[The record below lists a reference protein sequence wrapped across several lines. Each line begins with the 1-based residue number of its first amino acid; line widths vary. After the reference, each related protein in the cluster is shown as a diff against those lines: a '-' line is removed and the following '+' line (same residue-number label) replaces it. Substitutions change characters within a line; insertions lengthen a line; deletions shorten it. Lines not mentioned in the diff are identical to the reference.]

1 MSRHQRRARR
11 PPGARGLTAVGLAA
25 GLVLLVAGVGVGAEL
40 ISGRFSTNAGPASV
54 EVVTDGTSDGAP
66 GTAAAG
72 SSTGTSQPAS
82 SPSPTAST
90 GVPTTDADTRP
101 GARSATAA
109 RSTSTS
115 ARPSQKPARAAATR
129 NSPAASDRESVG
141 SNPYAAYSSDQ
152 CTYYAEEKMHEETG
166 LWMPLFGDAWRW
178 ADGARRAGWT
188 VTSTPVVRSVAVF
201 PKGAFGSSVGHVAWV
216 EAVSGG
222 RVRIT
227 DFNWNGRGA
236 RVTDHWVDIPD
247 GSRFIRSDR

>member
-11 PPGARGLTAVGLAA
+11 SPGARGLTAVGLVLLVVGVVVGA
-25 GLVLLVAGVGVGAEL
+25 GLV
-40 ISGRFSTNAGPASV
+40 SGRFSTNGGPESIEILTAGTP
-54 EVVTDGTSDGAP
+54 DGAP
-66 GTAAAG
+66 GTDAAG
-72 SSTGTSQPAS
+72 SSISTSLPAS
-82 SPSPTAST
+82 SPNPTA
-90 GVPTTDADTRP
+90 DADTRP
-101 GARSATAA
+101 GTRSATAT
-109 RSTSTS
+109 RSTSASTRS
-115 ARPSQKPARAAATR
+115 SRKPGRAATTR
-129 NSPAASDRESVG
+129 TSPAASNRESVG

-227 DFNWNGRGA
+227 DFNWNGQGA
-236 RVTDHWVDIPD
+236 QVTDHWVNIPD
-247 GSRFIRSDR
+247 GSSFIRSDR